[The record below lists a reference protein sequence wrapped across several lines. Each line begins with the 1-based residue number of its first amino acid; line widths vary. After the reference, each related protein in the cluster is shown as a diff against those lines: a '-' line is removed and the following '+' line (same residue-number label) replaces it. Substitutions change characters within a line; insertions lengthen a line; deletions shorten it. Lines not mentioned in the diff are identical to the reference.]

1 MPVPDQ
7 SPSHDYP
14 SKRDCI
20 AKLQSKMPLDPKP
33 RDRGLFLPSLPPSGT
48 RAHSVTS
55 PACQFGRLN
64 RHSLLLPRDRASR
77 PPDRPDLIATEPWY
91 ADVVLALQD
100 ELEVADLEGGA
111 AAEFGELAGGAD

>member
-1 MPVPDQ
+1 MIVPGKRTV
-7 SPSHDYP
+7 SPNSNP
-14 SKRDCI
+14 KGP
-20 AKLQSKMPLDPKP
+20 KGPKP
-33 RDRGLFLPSLPPSGT
+33 RDGCLFLPCLPPRGT

-55 PACQFGRLN
+55 PASQFGRLN
-64 RHSLLLPRDRASR
+64 RHSLLLPRDRASG

-91 ADVVLALQD
+91 ADVVLALKD